1 MDTNGSYAWR
11 TSQRSNLGTWH
22 HFRCSTKT
30 EVALL
35 QQNRLHHCNEYLIAT
50 PKMLKQINQVNSYH
64 EWIAEASY
72 ILFSLVLATQSACAI
87 IVTFEGSSLEL
98 RSEHT
103 LKRTGPAI
111 QRLGSHQPWLF
122 FGRSSIIHQDTS
134 GPVLTQRTISKID
147 METTPEFSANQGL
160 RITNLWVRMCHKGV
174 IWMPTSSRSEKLVNA
189 ETPTES

>member
-111 QRLGSHQPWLF
+111 QRLGSTSRDCFL
-122 FGRSSIIHQDTS
+122 GGLASSIRIPRVPYWHKEPYQKLTWKQHQNFLQIKAWES
-134 GPVLTQRTISKID
+134 
-147 METTPEFSANQGL
+147 
-160 RITNLWVRMCHKGV
+160 
-174 IWMPTSSRSEKLVNA
+174 PTCGSECVTKV
-189 ETPTES
+189 